1 MREPRREVI
10 KMFPRSLASQ
20 SNTELRNVVKGV
32 QGIRKEVIVESRV
45 FMKLWG
51 GKAGKEMRKK
61 KNGKQIRVES
71 MENFYNLLLIL

>member
-45 FMKLWG
+45 IMK
-51 GKAGKEMRKK
+51 
-61 KNGKQIRVES
+61 I
-71 MENFYNLLLIL
+71 